1 MRLLLAEDEEEL
13 ARAVRTVLE
22 KVGGYEVDW
31 VPDGLEAVNAS
42 AEKSYDCMIF
52 DIMMPRMDGIEALS
66 KIRAGGDVT
75 PVIMLTAKSEID
87 DRITGL
93 DAGADDYLTK
103 PFAMKELMA
112 RIKAQTRRQTS
123 YTPNLLTVGNV
134 KLNTS
139 ESELS
144 CENSVRLS
152 RKENGVMQLLMLNE
166 GKSLSGAEIFRK
178 VWADEP
184 DKDPGIVWVYISYL
198 KDKLVSVAANLTIEG
213 GKDGPYTLKK

>member
-13 ARAVRTVLE
+13 ARAVKTVLE

-52 DIMMPRMDGIEALS
+52 DVMMPRMDGIEALS

-166 GKSLSGAEIFRK
+166 GKSLTGAEIFRK

-213 GKDGPYTLKK
+213 GKDGPYTLVE